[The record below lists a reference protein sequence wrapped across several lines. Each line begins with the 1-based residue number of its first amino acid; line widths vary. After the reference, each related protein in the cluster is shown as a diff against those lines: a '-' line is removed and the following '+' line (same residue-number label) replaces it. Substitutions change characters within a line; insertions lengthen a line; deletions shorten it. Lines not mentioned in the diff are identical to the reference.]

1 MKYLLVVQLYG
12 NLSITTATS
21 EINETVESMSRFLT
35 TNRNIELLE
44 PYEGKLSRTVLRGEG
59 GSNALDLPDIKVA
72 DDNLYKEHIISRSDR
87 TDYVVFRTLVLR
99 AFKANGQYAEGTTW
113 EIPEHELDRA
123 LATHR
128 KQDASFRQRIKKAAM
143 YLSPADAEAI
153 IRLATYGI
161 VRLELVIPPVPVREK
176 PYYL

>member
-1 MKYLLVVQLYG
+1 MRNTLYRQ
-12 NLSITTATS
+12 SVYWITT
-21 EINETVESMSRFLT
+21 
-35 TNRNIELLE
+35 
-44 PYEGKLSRTVLRGEG
+44 YRTW
-59 GSNALDLPDIKVA
+59 IKVV

-87 TDYVVFRTLVLR
+87 TDYVVSRTLVLM
-99 AFKANGQYAEGTTW
+99 AFKANGPYAEGTTW

-128 KQDASFRQRIKKAAM
+128 KQNASFRQRIKKAAM